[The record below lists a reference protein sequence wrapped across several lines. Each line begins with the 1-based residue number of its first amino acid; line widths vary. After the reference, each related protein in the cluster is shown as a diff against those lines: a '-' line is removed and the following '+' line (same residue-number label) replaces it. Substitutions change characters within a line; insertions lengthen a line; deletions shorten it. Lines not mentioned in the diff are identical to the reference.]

1 MDLSC
6 SLIVMVKTNQLLSRR
21 SVGKRVSIASLCTL
35 LFLCATKSFAQTNP
49 SSIVIKPV
57 FGAHALIDQGH
68 LLHDRLYGVDLAFQ
82 KNMEQNIPDWA
93 RIARAKS
100 YGLELVV
107 RNFDNFRGVG
117 DTISGALGTSIG
129 LLAQVELQVLKIGRT
144 DFVFTPAAGASYSTK
159 TFFTHSQNRFIGSHI
174 NEMLKA
180 DVGAQINLTPNIKLL
195 AGAAY
200 VHLSNGG
207 YLVPNGGLNT
217 VNAYL
222 GVKFRPGSQQPT
234 TENTNTTADDKPGK
248 PFQTLRRNSF
258 EFMAGF
264 GQRGVFEQKRA
275 KYRSAFFAGYN
286 FYINDL
292 ITIKSGL
299 DAIYYYTTYDPAN
312 NGETFQN
319 YGTSYDRWRT
329 GLSLSSD
336 FNFWRVTINTQI
348 GKYIHYN
355 RFFKNATW
363 YWGFGPTIYV
373 TPHIGIQ
380 ARTYM
385 HFAQA
390 DFVNYGVVVK
400 L

>member
-1 MDLSC
+1 MVKIKMGFSC
-6 SLIVMVKTNQLLSRR
+6 SSKLALQNFVVGILCIIAFSLPVCAQQR
-21 SVGKRVSIASLCTL
+21 S
-35 LFLCATKSFAQTNP
+35 
-49 SSIVIKPV
+49 SSITIKPV
-57 FGAHALIDQGH
+57 IGAHALIDQGH

-82 KNMEQNIPDWA
+82 KNLEDNIPEWA

-107 RNFDNFRGVG
+107 RNFDNFKGVG
-117 DTISGALGTSIG
+117 DTITNSLGSAFG
-129 LLAQVELQVLKIGRT
+129 LLAQIEISVLKLGKAEI
-144 DFVFTPAAGASYSTK
+144 VFTPAAGASYSNK
-159 TFFTHSQNRFIGSHI
+159 TFFTHPDNRFIGSHI

-180 DVGAQINLTPNIKLL
+180 DLGLQIPLSQNFKLL
-195 AGAAY
+195 TGIGY

-217 VNAYL
+217 VNAYI
-222 GVKFRPGSQQPT
+222 GAKITPGQKVKESG
-234 TENTNTTADDKPGK
+234 EKPNKSSGLK
-248 PFQTLRRNSF
+248 IRPFQTLQRNSF

-286 FYINDL
+286 FYMNDL
-292 ITIKSGL
+292 VTIKTGV
-299 DAIYYYTTYDPAN
+299 DAIYYYTVFDPSDVS
-312 NGETFQN
+312 ETFQN
-319 YGTSYDRWRT
+319 YGTSFDRWRT

-363 YWGFGPTIYV
+363 YWG
-373 TPHIGIQ
+373 
-380 ARTYM
+380 
-385 HFAQA
+385 
-390 DFVNYGVVVK
+390 
-400 L
+400 

>member
-1 MDLSC
+1 MAKIKMKLSGLC
-6 SLIVMVKTNQLLSRR
+6 KFSPFIRFASLLVLLSHQTTVSAQQR
-21 SVGKRVSIASLCTL
+21 STSLV
-35 LFLCATKSFAQTNP
+35 A
-49 SSIVIKPV
+49 KPV

-68 LLHDRLYGVDLAFQ
+68 LLHDRLYGVDLVFQ
-82 KNMEQNIPDWA
+82 KNMEDNIPEWA
-93 RIARAKS
+93 KFARAKS

-117 DTISGALGTSIG
+117 DTISHALGSAFG
-129 LLAQVELQVLKIGRT
+129 LLAQIEIRVLKLGKTEI
-144 DFVFTPAAGASYSTK
+144 VFTPAAGASYSTK
-159 TFFTHSQNRFIGSHI
+159 TFFTHRENRFIGSHI

-180 DVGAQINLTPNIKLL
+180 DVGAQLSLSPNFKLL
-195 AGAAY
+195 AGIGY

-217 VNAYL
+217 VNAYIGAKL
-222 GVKFRPGSQQPT
+222 TPNSDVKDRA
-234 TENTNTTADDKPGK
+234 EKPRKPSGIR
-248 PFQTLRRNSF
+248 PFQTLQRNSF

-286 FYINDL
+286 FYMNDL
-292 ITIKSGL
+292 ITIKTGV
-299 DAIYYYTTYDPAN
+299 DAIYYYTVFDPLDAN
-312 NGETFQN
+312 ETFQN

-348 GKYIHYN
+348 GKYLHYN

-390 DFVNYGVVVK
+390 DYVNYGLVVK